1 MANIIY
7 ISLYHIEMNLDQVI
21 QFITLLLFVVC
32 AYYIKKSEA
41 CPCPDA
47 DASRRKY
54 ILYFAYFEI
63 VYFSLKLALG
73 AAFTSLL
80 LSFPVLFILPLFA
93 LIGGLVWSLFTIQH
107 VNAMKKCKCP
117 DSIAQEFTY
126 GFAIIRLVA
135 FMVIILLLG
144 NIALMYASMSEK
156 ERKGF
161 VSSVMNKYMQRLKN
175 QSKN

>member
-1 MANIIY
+1 
-7 ISLYHIEMNLDQVI
+7 
-21 QFITLLLFVVC
+21 
-32 AYYIKKSEA
+32 
-41 CPCPDA
+41 
-47 DASRRKY
+47 
-54 ILYFAYFEI
+54 

-93 LIGGLVWSLFTIQH
+93 LIGGLVWSFFTIQH

-117 DSIAQEFTY
+117 DSIAEEFTY

-135 FMVIILLLG
+135 FMVGILLLA
-144 NIALMYASMSEK
+144 NVFLIYNSMNEK
-156 ERKGF
+156 ERKDFAIGF
-161 VSSVMNKYMQRLKN
+161 KKGFIQRLKN

>member
-1 MANIIY
+1 MDY
-7 ISLYHIEMNLDQVI
+7 KYVI
-21 QFITLLLFVVC
+21 QVLSLILFGVS

-47 DASRRKY
+47 DASKRKY

-93 LIGGLVWSLFTIQH
+93 LIGGLVWSFFTIQH

-117 DSIAQEFTY
+117 DSIAEEFTY

-135 FMVIILLLG
+135 FMVGILLLA
-144 NIALMYASMSEK
+144 NVFLIYNSMNEK
-156 ERKGF
+156 ERKDFAIGF
-161 VSSVMNKYMQRLKN
+161 KKGFIQRLKN